1 MENSNLYSS
10 VLDRYFTVD
19 EFELINDSIQYL
31 SSGLDEKK
39 WNKLKKKEQYV
50 LLGVAIGS
58 QMILESVAK
67 GEADNV
73 LEQTKRGLGLIVE
86 TEDIDE

>member
-19 EFELINDSIQYL
+19 EFNLINDSIKKL
-31 SSGLDEKK
+31 SSLTKENWK
-39 WNKLKKKEQYV
+39 NLKKREQYV

-86 TEDIDE
+86 SEDIDE

>member
-10 VLDRYFTVD
+10 VLNRYFTND
-19 EFELINDSIQYL
+19 EFDLINNSIKHL
-31 SSGLDEKK
+31 SSRLDEKK

-67 GEADNV
+67 GEANDI

-86 TEDIDE
+86 TEDTDE

>member
-19 EFELINDSIQYL
+19 EFNLINDSIQHL

-39 WNKLKKKEQYV
+39 WKKLKKKEQYV

-67 GEADNV
+67 GEADDIV
-73 LEQTKRGLGLIVE
+73 EQTKRRLGFIVE
-86 TEDIDE
+86 SEDTNE